1 MLVYV
6 DSSVVLRI
14 ILEQP
19 SPLAE
24 WDQIGLAVSSTLLA
38 VECHRTL
45 DRYWREDR
53 LSDSGL
59 ATKRTETEVILRR
72 FDSVLLD
79 DAVLRG
85 AAKPFP
91 TLVRTLDALH
101 LSSAIIDRTAQP
113 PDERPITFA
122 THDLQLARAARA
134 MHFEVIGA

>member
-1 MLVYV
+1 MIAYV

-24 WDQIGLAVSSTLLA
+24 WDQLDVGVSSPLIA
-38 VECHRTL
+38 VECHRAL

-53 LSDSGL
+53 LSDSAL
-59 ATKRTETEVILRR
+59 AAKRTETEAILHR
-72 FDSVLLD
+72 FDSVSLD
-79 DAVLRG
+79 ETVLR
-85 AAKPFP
+85 AAAQPLP
-91 TLVRTLDALH
+91 TIVTTLDAIH
-101 LSSAIIDRTAQP
+101 LVSAVLYRAIQP
-113 PDERPITFA
+113 PDERPLIFA